1 MLIQIIIIFQT
12 CCAKLIAEVHNLT
25 NIGIKDST
33 QNLTNC
39 IYDYDW
45 LFAIQCTNDDNY
57 FNSTFMKQK
66 YNLDVTDNQKHFI
79 LITDIDSLLNNS
91 RDRP

>member
-1 MLIQIIIIFQT
+1 
-12 CCAKLIAEVHNLT
+12 VHNLT

-45 LFAIQCTNDDNY
+45 LFAI
-57 FNSTFMKQK
+57 
-66 YNLDVTDNQKHFI
+66 
-79 LITDIDSLLNNS
+79 
-91 RDRP
+91 